1 VPVWPSPGNGWLTVS
16 DADEDVVRSY
26 DLHANPYVTK
36 PAEVG
41 NFHETI
47 RKIDDFF
54 VTVVRRPPRNPG
66 GQIKTLIYA
75 EL

>member
-1 VPVWPSPGNGWLTVS
+1 
-16 DADEDVVRSY
+16 
-26 DLHANPYVTK
+26 VTK

-66 GQIKTLIYA
+66 GQIKNLIYA